1 MDVFC
6 VGTLKTMKLSTKY
19 IFSTRLMRFSPTE
32 FLFYN
37 WPLINP
43 GFFFFSLSSLGE
55 DLVLLQKKSQWL
67 VVTTHPDPQ
76 V

>member
-43 GFFFFSLSSLGE
+43 GFFFFPLLSWRRSSALTEEITMVSGNN
-55 DLVLLQKKSQWL
+55 SS
-67 VVTTHPDPQ
+67 
-76 V
+76 

>member
-19 IFSTRLMRFSPTE
+19 IFSTRLMKFSPTE

-43 GFFFFSLSSLGE
+43 GFFFSLSSLGE